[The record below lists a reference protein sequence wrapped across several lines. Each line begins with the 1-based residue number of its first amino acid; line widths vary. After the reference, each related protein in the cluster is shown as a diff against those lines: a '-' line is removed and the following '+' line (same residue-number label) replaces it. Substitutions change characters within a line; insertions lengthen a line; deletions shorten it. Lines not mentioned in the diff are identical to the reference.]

1 MIGPGLYDSE
11 CTLMR
16 ETTQAESVILIVV
29 RGWNGSGF
37 SVQTTDKQFADKLPG
52 LLRTIADQIEID
64 KDIEN
69 DLKAGLPDTLESGP
83 V

>member
-37 SVQTTDKQFADKLPG
+37 SVQTTDPEFNAKLPA
-52 LLRTIADQIEID
+52 LLRTMADEID
-64 KDIEN
+64 HDI
-69 DLKAGLPDTLESGP
+69 KT
-83 V
+83 